1 MEKSNNLVELGSNSY
16 TVTHFFGL
24 VHKLVVHVIVYIFFK
39 LTEAS
44 WDEKKKRAFTDV
56 E

>member
-1 MEKSNNLVELGSNSY
+1 MEKSNSSAELGSNSH
-16 TVTHFFGL
+16 TVTHIFGL
-24 VHKLVVHVIVYIFFK
+24 VHKLVVHVIAYSFFK

-44 WDEKKKRAFTDV
+44 WDEKKKRAFTEV